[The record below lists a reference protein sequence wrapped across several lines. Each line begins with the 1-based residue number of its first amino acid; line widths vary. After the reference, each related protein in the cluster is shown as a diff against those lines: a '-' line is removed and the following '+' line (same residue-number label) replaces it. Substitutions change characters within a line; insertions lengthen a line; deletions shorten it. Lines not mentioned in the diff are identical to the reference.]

1 MPSTGPYR
9 RRMDFRVTAEEEALV
24 FRLPELLEAGTQPQ
38 ETHGGTPWNAT
49 GPVQIGR
56 RIALSS

>member
-1 MPSTGPYR
+1 
-9 RRMDFRVTAEEEALV
+9 MDFRVTAEEEALV